1 MTLFYGSPNRAIA
14 LKVRNQA
21 NLSLERVATLDGN
34 LVLGDGLNP
43 LTPLRL
49 SCVYV
54 PANPDPT
61 LGLEETMNHL
71 ITLGAALREVV
82 RLDASL
88 GGVTYTRAL
97 RPGGTLR
104 VRRVKAGIA
113 EYELELLPGEP
124 WWRDAGGTPYL
135 FWVG

>member
-1 MTLFYGSPNRAIA
+1 MTLIYGSPNQSISLR
-14 LKVRNQA
+14 VRSESG
-21 NLSLERVATLDGN
+21 LTLERAATLQTPQAVADYPN
-34 LVLGDGLNP
+34 LQ
-43 LTPLRL
+43 PLRL
-49 SCVYV
+49 SCVYA

-61 LGLEETMNHL
+61 LGLEETMSHL

-88 GGVTYTRAL
+88 EGVTYTRVL

-104 VRRVKAGIA
+104 VRRFQAGIA

-124 WWRDAGGTPYL
+124 WWRNAGGTPYL
-135 FWVG
+135 LWLG

>member
-1 MTLFYGSPNRAIA
+1 MTLIYGSPNQSISLR
-14 LKVRNQA
+14 VRSESG
-21 NLSLERVATLDGN
+21 LTLERAATLRTPQAVADYPN
-34 LVLGDGLNP
+34 LQ
-43 LTPLRL
+43 PLRL
-49 SCVYV
+49 SCVYA

-61 LGLEETMNHL
+61 LGLEETMSHL

-88 GGVTYTRAL
+88 EGVTYTRTL

-104 VRRVKAGIA
+104 IRRLKAGIA

-124 WWRDAGGTPYL
+124 WWRDGAGTPYL
-135 FWVG
+135 LWIG

>member
-1 MTLFYGSPNRAIA
+1 MTLVYGSPNQTIA
-14 LKVRNQA
+14 LTVLNNA
-21 NLSLERVATLDGN
+21 NLSLERAATLDGN
-34 LVLGDGLNP
+34 RVVGDGLNP
-43 LTPLRL
+43 PTPLRL
-49 SCVYV
+49 SCVYA

-61 LGLEETMNHL
+61 LGLEETMSHL
-71 ITLGAALREVV
+71 ITLGAALRSAV

-104 VRRVKAGIA
+104 VRRVQAGIA

-124 WWRDAGGTPYL
+124 WWRDAGGNPCL
-135 FWVG
+135 LWLG